1 MRHGERQFAFAA
13 GVLLSVL
20 WFTAQ
25 RTHAQLNVTALEQQ
39 AGDAVASLV
48 HEIRSWNKLPA
59 LERIE
64 DPFLQEKACARAK
77 KGTTSWEMGSEVAVR
92 NGAVTL
98 LQLSYSTTDPRHPTP
113 QLESWARERDSRDPR
128 RFAVGICLVST
139 AENPEGRYW
148 IEIETYMGA
157 TKSFFYRAGST
168 LARLWTR

>member
-1 MRHGERQFAFAA
+1 MRYGERQFASAA
-13 GVLLSVL
+13 GVVLLVL
-20 WFTAQ
+20 WLTTQ
-25 RTHAQLNVTALEQQ
+25 RTHAQLDVATLEQQ

-48 HEIRSWNKLPA
+48 HEIRNRNKLPA

-64 DPFLQEKACARAK
+64 NPFLHEKACARAK
-77 KGTTSWEMGSEVAVR
+77 KGTTSWEVGTEVAVR

-98 LQLSYSTTDPRHPTP
+98 LQIAYSTTDPRHPTA
-113 QLESWARERDSRDPR
+113 QLESWARERDTRDPR
-128 RFAVGICLVST
+128 RFAVGTCLVST